1 MKSAPNGPGST
12 PRWPSPVNLGDLAWA
27 EEALAHWDEL
37 EPAVLEAI
45 AAHPQHGPRL
55 AMLQRADRWL
65 SKGVQAARAAD
76 SCPAAE
82 ELYDYGRGPGYGPLS
97 SARRAEIERHLLGC
111 MECESH
117 VETLAIPPPVPMDL
131 PAGDAARRRVPAPL
145 RATRPT
151 PSPILEEP
159 LRKTRFRPLPRFA
172 PLAVAASLVLAL
184 GIWIAIAPSGSEKV
198 GFPSAPL
205 LRGNSG
211 GPLYFPR
218 ERVLRPS
225 AAIAAAFPAL
235 GSELVFEVEPQADA
249 SGYSIDLAR
258 HSGDAFAVEEESLAH
273 LTGAAPTIR
282 ATLALEPG
290 AYTWTARVV
299 VRGLTRDLGARDF
312 VVAEDAEVERQ
323 LADLRGVAE
332 PERSLKAVRI
342 LHEGGF
348 VADARALARAMP
360 ESADRDAYLGQV
372 PGR

>member
-1 MKSAPNGPGST
+1 MKAAPNGSGSFPGAA
-12 PRWPSPVNLGDLAWA
+12 RLEDLENPARA

-37 EPAVLEAI
+37 EPGLLEAI

-65 SKGVQAARAAD
+65 VGIHG

-97 SARRAEIERHLLGC
+97 SARRSEIEDHLVSC
-111 MECESH
+111 AECESH
-117 VETLAIPPPVPMDL
+117 VETLATPPPVPLDS
-131 PAGDAARRRVPAPL
+131 PAGDLARKRVPSPL
-145 RATRPT
+145 RAVRPS

-159 LRKTRFRPLPRFA
+159 VRRPRFRSLPRLV

-184 GIWIAIAPSGSEKV
+184 GIWVAIFPSGAEDV
-198 GFPSAPL
+198 GFPKAPL

-211 GPLYFPR
+211 GPLFFPR
-218 ERVLRPS
+218 EQVLRPS
-225 AAIAAAFPAL
+225 AAVAALFPSL
-235 GSELVFEVEPQADA
+235 GSELVFELEPQADA
-249 SGYSIDLAR
+249 SAYSIDLAR
-258 HSGDAFAVEEESLAH
+258 HSGDAFAVEEEVLAR
-273 LTGAAPTIR
+273 LAGGDSTIR

-312 VVAEDAEVERQ
+312 VVAEDA
-323 LADLRGVAE
+323 DLDGKLVNLRLLAE
-332 PERSLKAVRI
+332 PDRSLEAVRI
-342 LHEGGF
+342 LHERGY
-348 VADARALARAMP
+348 VADARAIARAMP
-360 ESADRDAYLGQV
+360 QSTERDAYLGQV